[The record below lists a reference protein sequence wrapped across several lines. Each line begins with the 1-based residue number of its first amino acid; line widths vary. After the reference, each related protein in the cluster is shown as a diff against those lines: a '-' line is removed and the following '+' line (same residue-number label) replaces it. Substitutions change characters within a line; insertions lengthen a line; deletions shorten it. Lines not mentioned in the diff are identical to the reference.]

1 MYKAHRKTSVTTQT
15 TVNSE
20 IYANSV
26 KRHICDVKICDQ
38 GMINLYISKQQSDF
52 AISRGFDFHEISQ
65 VRSFAKLKPSRN
77 FRIYS
82 KLK

>member
-1 MYKAHRKTSVTTQT
+1 MYKAHRKTSVKTQT
-15 TVNSE
+15 TVSSV

-52 AISRGFDFHEISQ
+52 AISRGFYFHEILHGE
-65 VRSFAKLKPSRN
+65 VSRN
-77 FRIYS
+77 
-82 KLK
+82 

>member
-1 MYKAHRKTSVTTQT
+1 MYKAHRKTSVKTQT
-15 TVNSE
+15 TVSSE

-52 AISRGFDFHEISQ
+52 AVSRGFYFHEILH
-65 VRSFAKLKPSRN
+65 VRSFAKLKPSR
-77 FRIYS
+77 
-82 KLK
+82 KLPNLQ